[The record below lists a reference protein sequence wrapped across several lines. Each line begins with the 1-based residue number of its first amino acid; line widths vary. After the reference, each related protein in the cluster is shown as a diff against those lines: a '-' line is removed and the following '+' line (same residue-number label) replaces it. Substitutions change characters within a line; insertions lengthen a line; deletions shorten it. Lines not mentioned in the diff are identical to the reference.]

1 VDQAERLG
9 LSGTPTLVMDQR
21 FLMGPLT
28 VEGLE
33 RQLNQFMID
42 RADKPSLQGTR

>member
-21 FLMGPLT
+21 FLMGPIT

-33 RQLNQFMID
+33 KQLHQFTID
-42 RADKPSLQGTR
+42 RADKPNLQGTR